1 MGIYWN
7 KDSSKTEPKEKP
19 RRPAQPKRPV
29 ARIQPIPGGRTWMST
44 IDDDDPADP
53 PPGDK

>member
-7 KDSSKTEPKEKP
+7 KDASTTDPKEKP

-29 ARIQPIPGGRTWMST
+29 ARIQPIPGGRTWISV
-44 IDDDDPADP
+44 DDDDPADP